1 MIARLVLTGHRRLLA
16 AHLLAL
22 SLLGAVLGG
31 MLGTL
36 VRARGAA
43 AALRSAPL
51 MTTHLLSR
59 ISQLGG
65 LINFTTMVVVIAGVV
80 ALMLSG
86 TIASFT
92 VEGFAAASRS
102 LRLLGASRRRVRAGL
117 VAGVLPAAAPALVA
131 AVALAPLVSAV
142 FRMILTVGG
151 LDTRDLTVS
160 PEPAATAGAWAALVV
175 LDVLALWWR
184 GRGLAG
190 IDADAPAPR
199 PAPAPRTAVR
209 RRACAWGRPL
219 AGAAGGAVLVRLLR
233 EPMSVNRANAVP
245 LGSALA
251 AVVLLWALSPLLV
264 RAVGALVK
272 RAGAI
277 GLATGGLL
285 VAHRGRVCSLALVGS
300 LLTTLGTTSYLLA
313 AASST
318 VVQWEAARTLRA
330 SAWTASPV
338 PRDEA
343 AAAAGAGVLISPFDA
358 DSGWVLEAEPA
369 STALL
374 RRIDPAAMGAM
385 VVEGQVV
392 AGSLGDVTG
401 TAVAADADGH
411 ELGER
416 LLMHDDAG
424 NRIALTV
431 VALVNPLSALAGALV
446 VDDSTFPVADPRAV
460 VHRACALAPGGIDA
474 VRRAAPSAEWM
485 TQEEQLSRITAH
497 EATAKALTV
506 ASMVGPVAAVVLLVL
521 VRGAAGLADDLR
533 VQVGRLRRLGMS
545 RAAVAGALVGVGLT
559 TALVMVVVSGLSV
572 LPPLIELRG
581 LLEGFGVDYPLTPP
595 GGMIAGLWAAGGA
608 CAVAGLLRALR
619 ERR

>member
-1 MIARLVLTGHRRLLA
+1 
-16 AHLLAL
+16 
-22 SLLGAVLGG
+22 
-31 MLGTL
+31 
-36 VRARGAA
+36 
-43 AALRSAPL
+43 
-51 MTTHLLSR
+51 
-59 ISQLGG
+59 
-65 LINFTTMVVVIAGVV
+65 
-80 ALMLSG
+80 
-86 TIASFT
+86 
-92 VEGFAAASRS
+92 
-102 LRLLGASRRRVRAGL
+102 
-117 VAGVLPAAAPALVA
+117 
-131 AVALAPLVSAV
+131 
-142 FRMILTVGG
+142 
-151 LDTRDLTVS
+151 
-160 PEPAATAGAWAALVV
+160 
-175 LDVLALWWR
+175 
-184 GRGLAG
+184 
-190 IDADAPAPR
+190 
-199 PAPAPRTAVR
+199 
-209 RRACAWGRPL
+209 
-219 AGAAGGAVLVRLLR
+219 
-233 EPMSVNRANAVP
+233 MSVDRANAVP

-330 SAWTASPV
+330 SAWAASPV

-401 TAVAADADGH
+401 TAVAVDADGH

-416 LLMHDDAG
+416 LFMHDDAG

-559 TALVMVVVSGLSV
+559 TALVMVVISGLSV

>member
-16 AHLLAL
+16 AHLLSL

-131 AVALAPLVSAV
+131 AVVLAPLVSAV

-175 LDVLALWWR
+175 LDALALWWR

-199 PAPAPRTAVR
+199 PSPRTAVR

-343 AAAAGAGVLISPFDA
+343 AAAADAGVLISPFDA
-358 DSGWVLEAEPA
+358 DSGWVLETEPA

-474 VRRAAPSAEWM
+474 VRRAAPSADWM

>member
-16 AHLLAL
+16 AHLLSL

-131 AVALAPLVSAV
+131 AVVLAPLVSAV

-175 LDVLALWWR
+175 LDALALWWR

-199 PAPAPRTAVR
+199 PSPRTAVR

-343 AAAAGAGVLISPFDA
+343 AAAADAGVLISPFDA
-358 DSGWVLEAEPA
+358 DSGWVLETEPA

-474 VRRAAPSAEWM
+474 VRRAAPTAEWM

-559 TALVMVVVSGLSV
+559 TALVMVVISGLSV

>member
-36 VRARGAA
+36 VRARDAA

-131 AVALAPLVSAV
+131 AVVLAPLVSAV

-175 LDVLALWWR
+175 LDALALWWR

-199 PAPAPRTAVR
+199 PTAAPLAAVR
-209 RRACAWGRPL
+209 RRARAWGRPL
-219 AGAAGGAVLVRLLR
+219 AGAAGGAVLIRLLR
-233 EPMSVNRANAVP
+233 EPMSVDTANAVP

-251 AVVLLWALSPLLV
+251 AVVLLWALSSLLL

-318 VVQWEAARTLRA
+318 VVSNRA
-330 SAWTASPV
+330 W
-338 PRDEA
+338 
-343 AAAAGAGVLISPFDA
+343 
-358 DSGWVLEAEPA
+358 
-369 STALL
+369 
-374 RRIDPAAMGAM
+374 
-385 VVEGQVV
+385 
-392 AGSLGDVTG
+392 
-401 TAVAADADGH
+401 
-411 ELGER
+411 
-416 LLMHDDAG
+416 
-424 NRIALTV
+424 
-431 VALVNPLSALAGALV
+431 
-446 VDDSTFPVADPRAV
+446 
-460 VHRACALAPGGIDA
+460 
-474 VRRAAPSAEWM
+474 
-485 TQEEQLSRITAH
+485 
-497 EATAKALTV
+497 
-506 ASMVGPVAAVVLLVL
+506 
-521 VRGAAGLADDLR
+521 
-533 VQVGRLRRLGMS
+533 
-545 RAAVAGALVGVGLT
+545 
-559 TALVMVVVSGLSV
+559 
-572 LPPLIELRG
+572 
-581 LLEGFGVDYPLTPP
+581 
-595 GGMIAGLWAAGGA
+595 
-608 CAVAGLLRALR
+608 
-619 ERR
+619 

>member
-16 AHLLAL
+16 AHLLSL

-131 AVALAPLVSAV
+131 AVVLAPLVSAV

-175 LDVLALWWR
+175 LDALALWWR

-199 PAPAPRTAVR
+199 PSPRTAVR

-343 AAAAGAGVLISPFDA
+343 AAAADAGVLISPFDA
-358 DSGWVLEAEPA
+358 DSGWVLETEPA

-474 VRRAAPSAEWM
+474 VRRAAPTAEWM

>member
-22 SLLGAVLGG
+22 SLMGAVLGG

-36 VRARGAA
+36 VRARAAA

-65 LINFTTMVVVIAGVV
+65 LTNFTTMVVVIAGVV

-131 AVALAPLVSAV
+131 AVVLAPLVSAV

-199 PAPAPRTAVR
+199 PAPRTAVR
-209 RRACAWGRPL
+209 RGARAWGRPL
-219 AGAAGGAVLVRLLR
+219 ALAAGGAVLIRLLR
-233 EPMSVNRANAVP
+233 EPMSVDTANAVP

-330 SAWTASPV
+330 SAWADSPV

-416 LLMHDDAG
+416 LFMHDDAG

-460 VHRACALAPGGIDA
+460 VHSACALAPGGIDA
-474 VRRAAPSAEWM
+474 VRRAAPSADWM

-497 EATAKALTV
+497 EATTKALTV

-559 TALVMVVVSGLSV
+559 TALVMVVISGLSV

>member
-1 MIARLVLTGHRRLLA
+1 M
-16 AHLLAL
+16 
-22 SLLGAVLGG
+22 
-31 MLGTL
+31 
-36 VRARGAA
+36 
-43 AALRSAPL
+43 
-51 MTTHLLSR
+51 
-59 ISQLGG
+59 
-65 LINFTTMVVVIAGVV
+65 
-80 ALMLSG
+80 
-86 TIASFT
+86 
-92 VEGFAAASRS
+92 
-102 LRLLGASRRRVRAGL
+102 
-117 VAGVLPAAAPALVA
+117 
-131 AVALAPLVSAV
+131 
-142 FRMILTVGG
+142 
-151 LDTRDLTVS
+151 
-160 PEPAATAGAWAALVV
+160 V

-199 PAPAPRTAVR
+199 PSPRTAVR

-233 EPMSVNRANAVP
+233 EPMSVDRANAVP

-330 SAWTASPV
+330 SAWPASPV

-343 AAAAGAGVLISPFDA
+343 AAAASAGVLISPFDA

-416 LLMHDDAG
+416 LFMHDDAG

-474 VRRAAPSAEWM
+474 VRRAAPSADWM

-497 EATAKALTV
+497 EARTKALTV

-559 TALVMVVVSGLSV
+559 TALVVVVISGLSV

>member
-16 AHLLAL
+16 AHLLSL

-131 AVALAPLVSAV
+131 AVVLAPLVSAV

-175 LDVLALWWR
+175 LDALALWWR

-199 PAPAPRTAVR
+199 PSPRTAVR

-343 AAAAGAGVLISPFDA
+343 AAAADAGVLISPFDA
-358 DSGWVLEAEPA
+358 DSGWVLETEPA

-416 LLMHDDAG
+416 LFMHDDAG

-474 VRRAAPSAEWM
+474 VRRAAPTAEWM

>member
-36 VRARGAA
+36 VRARDAA

-131 AVALAPLVSAV
+131 AMVLAPLVSAV

-199 PAPAPRTAVR
+199 PSPRTAVR

-233 EPMSVNRANAVP
+233 EPMSVDRANAVP

-330 SAWTASPV
+330 SAWAASPV

-358 DSGWVLEAEPA
+358 DSGWVLEAEPV

-374 RRIDPAAMGAM
+374 RRIDPPAMEAM
-385 VVEGQVV
+385 LVEGQVV

-416 LLMHDDAG
+416 LFMHDDAG

-460 VHRACALAPGGIDA
+460 VHSACALAPGGIDA
-474 VRRAAPSAEWM
+474 VRRAAPSADWM

-497 EATAKALTV
+497 EATTKALTV

>member
-36 VRARGAA
+36 VRARDAA

-131 AVALAPLVSAV
+131 AVVLAPLVSAV

-219 AGAAGGAVLVRLLR
+219 AGAAGGAVLIRLLR
-233 EPMSVNRANAVP
+233 EPMSVDRANAVP

-330 SAWTASPV
+330 SAWAASPV

-416 LLMHDDAG
+416 LFMHDDAG

-474 VRRAAPSAEWM
+474 VR
-485 TQEEQLSRITAH
+485 RITAH

>member
-16 AHLLAL
+16 AHLLSL

-131 AVALAPLVSAV
+131 AVVLAPLVSAV

-175 LDVLALWWR
+175 LDALALWWR

-199 PAPAPRTAVR
+199 PSPRTAVR

-318 VVQWEAARTLRA
+318 VVSNRA
-330 SAWTASPV
+330 W
-338 PRDEA
+338 
-343 AAAAGAGVLISPFDA
+343 
-358 DSGWVLEAEPA
+358 
-369 STALL
+369 
-374 RRIDPAAMGAM
+374 
-385 VVEGQVV
+385 
-392 AGSLGDVTG
+392 
-401 TAVAADADGH
+401 
-411 ELGER
+411 
-416 LLMHDDAG
+416 
-424 NRIALTV
+424 
-431 VALVNPLSALAGALV
+431 
-446 VDDSTFPVADPRAV
+446 
-460 VHRACALAPGGIDA
+460 
-474 VRRAAPSAEWM
+474 
-485 TQEEQLSRITAH
+485 
-497 EATAKALTV
+497 
-506 ASMVGPVAAVVLLVL
+506 
-521 VRGAAGLADDLR
+521 
-533 VQVGRLRRLGMS
+533 
-545 RAAVAGALVGVGLT
+545 
-559 TALVMVVVSGLSV
+559 
-572 LPPLIELRG
+572 
-581 LLEGFGVDYPLTPP
+581 
-595 GGMIAGLWAAGGA
+595 
-608 CAVAGLLRALR
+608 
-619 ERR
+619 